1 MHFHQWK
8 RREFIGLLG
17 GAAVGWPLAARAQ
30 QPERVRRIGV
40 LIGGVQGDPSVQPRV
55 IAFQQAL
62 KDLGWIEGR
71 NLQVE
76 YRWTAGDVERTRAH
90 AAELVALAP
99 DVILAH
105 STPVTSALQQATR
118 TLPIVFV
125 QVTDPLGTGFVAS
138 LSRPAGNVT
147 GFTTFELS
155 MGSKWLD
162 LLKELAPRVD
172 RVALMQNEKS
182 PAWTGQLRAVE
193 AVAPS
198 FGVQIVPAG
207 VNGPIEIE
215 NTISAFGR
223 EPNVGLIVMPD
234 TLTLIHRKLIVTLA
248 HRLELPAVYPF
259 RYFPESGGLLSYGID
274 LVDVWRRAATYI
286 DRILKGAKPADLPI
300 QQPTKFE
307 LVVNLKTAKTLGL
320 DVPTTL
326 LARADEVI
334 E

>member
-1 MHFHQWK
+1 MK
-8 RREFIGLLG
+8 RRQFLSLVG
-17 GAAVGWPLAARAQ
+17 GAAAAWPLAARSQ
-30 QPERVRRIGV
+30 QPDERVRRLGV
-40 LIGGVQGDPSVQPRV
+40 LIGSVQGDPSVQPRV
-55 IAFQQAL
+55 IALRQAL
-62 KDLGWIEGR
+62 KELGWIEGR
-71 NLQVE
+71 NLQVD
-76 YRWTAGDVERTRAH
+76 YRWTAGDAERTRAH

-105 STPVTSALQQATR
+105 SRPVTSALQQATR

-138 LSRPAGNVT
+138 LSRPGGNVT

-155 MGSKWLD
+155 IGGKWLD

-172 RVALMQNEKS
+172 RLAVMQYEKS
-182 PAWTGQLRAVE
+182 PAWPGQLRAVE

-198 FGVQIVPAG
+198 FGVEIVPIG

-215 NTISAFGR
+215 NAISAFGR
-223 EPNVGLIVMPD
+223 EPNGGLIVMPD

-248 HRLELPAVYPF
+248 HRLRLPAVYPF

-274 LVDVWRRAATYI
+274 LIDVWRRAATYI
-286 DRILKGAKPADLPI
+286 DHILKGANPADLPI

-307 LVVNLKTAKTLGL
+307 LVVNLRTAKALGL
-320 DVPTTL
+320 DVPVTV